1 MNSRYILIDNCSG
14 YIFGDSHDLNGQ
26 VFNGTPLEYVAAL
39 EAHIGNYEKMTY
51 ETCSAPEIASNE
63 GGYHVYRVVQAGFPV
78 VEDGTD
84 PETIAAVVRRFPY
97 VTTIRCISADA

>member
-14 YIFGDSHDLNGQ
+14 YIFGDSHDFNGQ
-26 VFNGTPLEYVAAL
+26 VFNGTPIEYAAAL
-39 EAHIGNYEKMTY
+39 DASIGEHGQTY
-51 ETCSAPEIASNE
+51 EECGAHKIASNE

-78 VEDGTD
+78 VDDGTD